1 MGVGQELLNKYK
13 NDVANADIGV
23 TLFKREEK
31 VMTKSEQFTA
41 LLADMTEEECRELSR
56 LLTERADNMRDEEI
70 EKAKKKFIE
79 AYKEFRQLAPIEH
92 LYVDID
98 DDDGEFWSEID
109 LYEHLDNYL
118 HEI

>member
-1 MGVGQELLNKYK
+1 MTTLNKYK
-13 NDVANADIGV
+13 NDVANADIGI

-31 VMTKSEQFTA
+31 VMTKSEQLAA
-41 LLADMTEEECRELSR
+41 LVADMTEEECRELGR

-92 LYVDID
+92 LYVDIED
-98 DDDGEFWSEID
+98 NEGEFWNEID
-109 LYEHLDNYL
+109 LYEYLDSNL
-118 HEI
+118 